1 MSHKSRLLLLPVLA
15 AATLLAR
22 VPSFGENRAV
32 QESLARVHPRM
43 RASWLRFEVAMVPGK
58 LFTKGKQY
66 EFRFTRSGADSK
78 A

>member
-1 MSHKSRLLLLPVLA
+1 MTRKSRFLLLPLLA
-15 AATLLAR
+15 AATLFAR
-22 VPSFGENRAV
+22 TPGFEEYRAV